1 MMVLFYSVGGL
12 SLGKF
17 LYSVGVISIQ
27 EFRHFLHILEQRC
40 KHVLTDMMFPTFF
53 VSWTDDVSFD
63 LDKSKDISDHRV

>member
-1 MMVLFYSVGGL
+1 MVSFYSVGGL
-12 SLGKF
+12 SLCKF

-27 EFRHFLHILEQRC
+27 EFRNFLHILEQRC